1 MSEEIE
7 RRIEQ
12 SFREPDLVKKAVLE
26 VSFGSKK
33 VAKVME
39 MIGVLARVAEARTDQ
54 AADENPLTL
63 ELVPRAATLFLRN
76 QHAMT
81 EEQLRGSNFDIEEA
95 VREVAF
101 LAQIA
106 STMIQTASA

>member
-1 MSEEIE
+1 MATEQTGPRRGPGRPRTRPVEARRNVTFRANDQTYEQLTAAAKANGRSMSEEIE

-39 MIGVLARVAEARTDQ
+39 MIGVLARVAEARTPP
-54 AADENPLTL
+54 ASSS
-63 ELVPRAATLFLRN
+63 RN
-76 QHAMT
+76 
-81 EEQLRGSNFDIEEA
+81 
-95 VREVAF
+95 
-101 LAQIA
+101 
-106 STMIQTASA
+106 